1 MTAEAASIR
10 VSPPELEAFVA
21 AAMQR
26 VGIRDEDARLAAQI
40 LVTTDTW
47 GVHTHG
53 TRQLRPLLRNFPIE
67 RLHVDAMP
75 EVVREGGAWALID
88 GHHGLPFVAAV
99 RAMDMAIAK
108 AKLAGVGYVSVVNTS
123 HFGAAGYYA
132 TRAALA
138 GMIGMAMC
146 NTDPQMAIPGARGK
160 VLGTNPIAYAIPY
173 QDKPIFFD
181 IATSAVAANKVIR
194 AKLLGQKIPEGWL
207 VDADGNPTTDPS
219 DFPESGA
226 LLPMALHK
234 GYGFALL
241 VETLA
246 GVMTGA
252 AMARQQPSWV
262 VGVPSNPPG
271 FANQGQVFMAID
283 AGMMLSPSQ
292 FEERIDWLAD
302 DIHDAPKAA
311 GSERTY
317 LPGEMEWERRER
329 ALRDGLEL
337 PPDVV
342 TSLIGLAEDVGLS
355 FPFAANSE
363 GG

>member
-1 MTAEAASIR
+1 MKPSAEIIR
-10 VSPPELEAFVA
+10 VSPQDLEAFVA
-21 AAMQR
+21 AAMWR
-26 VGIRDEDARLAAQI
+26 AGIRDEDARIAAQI

-53 TRQLRPLLRNFPIE
+53 TRQLRPLLRNFPAE
-67 RLHVDAMP
+67 RLYANATM

-88 GHHGLPFVAAV
+88 GHHGLPFVTAV
-99 RAMDMAIAK
+99 RAMDIAIAK
-108 AKLAGVGYVSVVNTS
+108 AKLVGWGYVSVMNTS

-146 NTDPQMAIPGARGK
+146 NTDPQMAIPGARAK
-160 VLGTNPIAYAIPY
+160 VLGTNPIAYAIPHK
-173 QDKPIFFD
+173 DKPIFFD

-194 AKLLGQKIPEGWL
+194 AKNLGQTIPEGWL
-207 VDADGNPTTDPS
+207 IDAEGNPTTDPS
-219 DFPESGA
+219 GFPETGA
-226 LLPMALHK
+226 LMPMALHK

-262 VGVPSNPPG
+262 VGVPGSPPG
-271 FANQGQVFMAID
+271 FANQGQVFIAID
-283 AGMMLSPSQ
+283 AGMMLSSSQ
-292 FEERIDWLAD
+292 FEERIDWLAN

-311 GSERTY
+311 GSERIY

-329 ALRDGLEL
+329 ALREGIEL

-342 TSLIGLAEDVGLS
+342 ESLIGLAEDVGIP